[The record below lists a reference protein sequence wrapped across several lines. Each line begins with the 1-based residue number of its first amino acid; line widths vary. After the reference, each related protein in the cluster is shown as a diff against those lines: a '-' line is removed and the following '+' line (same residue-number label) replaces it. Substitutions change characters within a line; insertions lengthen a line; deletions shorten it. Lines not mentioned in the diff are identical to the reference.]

1 MCMLMTRNSSV
12 VFMVAALCI
21 YIPGC
26 THTSSVRV
34 GAPDFF
40 KVEAEIPR
48 MEVAD
53 DVKRATLVKA
63 FNRYIGDFPREG
75 ALSATHD
82 ADLDLY
88 LRIAQ
93 SMVFYTDMT
102 SYAIQQKLILD
113 ENTRRQRTTAAQRLE
128 YYESLIRVRDFK
140 NAVDFAPQLQPPA
153 EDVLPEMVDPLGRG
167 FTGPS
172 AWQLHPL
179 LDIATRVPAN
189 LSADWQ
195 IVVVAHPRCGFSRRM
210 MQHINA
216 DTTLS
221 SEVKGRIQFVTP
233 QDSQFNFETLR
244 DWNHRYP
251 DQALSVVHIAS
262 EWPFDQ
268 FSETPITY
276 FLHKGIVQKKLVG
289 WRNETHRDRFADA
302 ISELKRLPAK

>member
-1 MCMLMTRNSSV
+1 
-12 VFMVAALCI
+12 
-21 YIPGC
+21 
-26 THTSSVRV
+26 
-34 GAPDFF
+34 
-40 KVEAEIPR
+40 
-48 MEVAD
+48 
-53 DVKRATLVKA
+53 
-63 FNRYIGDFPREG
+63 
-75 ALSATHD
+75 
-82 ADLDLY
+82 
-88 LRIAQ
+88 
-93 SMVFYTDMT
+93 
-102 SYAIQQKLILD
+102 
-113 ENTRRQRTTAAQRLE
+113 
-128 YYESLIRVRDFK
+128 LIRVRDFK

-262 EWPFDQ
+262 EWPFDE
-268 FSETPITY
+268 FSATPITY